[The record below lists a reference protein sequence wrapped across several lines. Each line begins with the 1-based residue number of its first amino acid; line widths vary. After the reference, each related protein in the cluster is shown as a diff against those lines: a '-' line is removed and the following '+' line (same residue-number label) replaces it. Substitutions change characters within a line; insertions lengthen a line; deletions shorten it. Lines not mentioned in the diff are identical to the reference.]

1 MSFDD
6 NDKRILRDAFKEA
19 LSDAGIGGNRFSQSS
34 GSGGGGSYSGGG
46 GGSGTT
52 NLLDLDGK
60 FGVLGSAVSLAGT
73 GISNFTTY
81 TGDSVKALQDL
92 SKAGLSF
99 NNNAIG
105 MRDSIGQT
113 RLSLDEYKS
122 VMEKLS
128 PSIAGLGGTVDQGA
142 KNFNKFSGEFMN
154 TDFAEQLTKMGYTT
168 KDLNDVMA
176 ANMANRRFTD
186 LSDDMQRKKAIEATA
201 NLAREMD
208 ETAKL
213 TGITRQ
219 EQMADLKQRTE
230 NGKVQAA
237 IQLEMI
243 RGGKDVEQNYADMT
257 KRLDGLGKGVKDLAD
272 EMFTGGVRT
281 EEGAAKMAALGP
293 AGLELQK
300 AVDAS
305 KRAKTDEE
313 KEAARIQMER
323 AKAAVNERM
332 KSEEFLQAVMVA
344 GGKVGPAMQKMY
356 EENKLRAGTT
366 ATENK
371 TGQTTAQAMSTNQG
385 AAVNQQQGRNEKG
398 EADEGAKTTELYI
411 QLMNRRRDIDS
422 MVAKGANMVNDALVK
437 IPATANMI
445 DRALG
450 ATRSNIPNAKG
461 ENVQFTQGGIPG
473 ALDRVAIGFGT
484 NGPPN
489 STTTPQNPNRPNA
502 PPNLGNDGGKNPV
515 NVIVDGLK
523 DGILI
528 AANSWF
534 NGNTGNVKI
543 ADFLGVSTP
552 EGYKAL
558 FPPRAGGSKDA
569 TGSWFENFG
578 SGTAMT
584 LHGSEAVVPKGK
596 LGEFFKDMSKDMMGG
611 MDVSNLAPQGGGL
624 SQKDIEGELKKMMG
638 DISPNMSQKPG
649 EMNQE
654 QLASMVKSMSP
665 DMSQKPGEM
674 NQEQIEAMTKSMKS
688 MSPES
693 LLEMVRTSSNEQ
705 MQALAN
711 KVYNQVTAKPLEPIN
726 KLKTASPGKAINPET
741 GEEYTP
747 IGDTKSVAKVA
758 PKATTTAAPNPIL
771 ELQKQLAGMGAKIKT
786 DGIMGPE
793 TMAAIKANM
802 SSMVRDTAKKSETPP
817 APPPPAPVAKTETPT
832 TMPGTS
838 EATLSDVV
846 KSLESLNMLMGQLTA
861 HAAETAEHSSATVKA
876 TKGLSGNLYAR

>member
-1 MSFDD
+1 MAFDES
-6 NDKRILRDAFKEA
+6 DKRLLREAFKEA
-19 LSDAGIGGNRFSQSS
+19 LQDSGIGGSRFSQSGNS
-34 GSGGGGSYSGGG
+34 GGSPQPSGGGSS
-46 GGSGTT
+46 
-52 NLLDLDGK
+52 NLIDLDGK
-60 FGVLGSAVSLAGT
+60 FGVLGSAVKLAGT
-73 GISNFTTY
+73 GIENFTSY
-81 TGDSVKALQDL
+81 TGDSVRALQDL

-99 NNNAIG
+99 NNNALG

-113 RLSLDEYKS
+113 RLSMDEYKA

-142 KNFNKFSGEFMN
+142 KAFNKFSGEFMS

-186 LSDDMQRKKAIEATA
+186 LTDNQQRAKAIEATA
-201 NLAREMD
+201 ALAREMD

-219 EQMADLKQRTE
+219 EQMADLRQRSE

-243 RGGKDVEQNYADMT
+243 RGGKDVEQNYNTMT

-293 AGLELQK
+293 AGIELEK
-300 AVDAS
+300 AVTAS
-305 KRAKTDEE
+305 KKAKTDEE
-313 KEAARIQMER
+313 KEAARAQMER

-332 KSEEFLQAVMVA
+332 KSEEFLSAVMVA
-344 GGKVGPAMQKMY
+344 GGRVGPAMQKMY

-371 TGQTTAQAMSTNQG
+371 TGQTTAQAMSTNQA

-398 EADEGAKTTELYI
+398 AADEGAKTTELYI

-450 ATRSNIPNAKG
+450 ATRSNIPNAQG
-461 ENVQFTQGGIPG
+461 GNDQFAQGGIPG
-473 ALDRVAIGFGT
+473 ALNRVAIGFGT
-484 NGPPN
+484 NTPTPTG
-489 STTTPQNPNRPNA
+489 TPQNPNTPPVNPNIS
-502 PPNLGNDGGKNPV
+502 NDGGKNPV

-523 DGILI
+523 DGILL
-528 AANSWF
+528 AATSWF

-543 ADFLGVSTP
+543 ADFLGVNTSD
-552 EGYKAL
+552 GYKAL
-558 FPPRAGGSKDA
+558 FPPREGGSKA
-569 TGSWFENFG
+569 ASGNWFENFG
-578 SGTAMT
+578 SGTPMT

-596 LGEFFKDMSKDMMGG
+596 LGEFLKDMSKDMMGG
-611 MDVSNLAPQGGGL
+611 MDVSNLAPPGGTGL
-624 SQKDIEGELKKMMG
+624 NQKEIETELTKMMG
-638 DISPNMSQKPG
+638 SMDPSSNQKSGKMNM
-649 EMNQE
+649 E
-654 QLASMVKSMSP
+654 QMDSMM
-665 DMSQKPGEM
+665 
-674 NQEQIEAMTKSMKS
+674 KSMKS

-693 LLEMVRTSSNEQ
+693 LLQLARTSSNEQ
-705 MQALAN
+705 MSQLAS
-711 KVYNQVTAKPLEPIN
+711 KTYGDMTSRQEG
-726 KLKTASPGKAINPET
+726 KLKTASPGKSINPET

-747 IGDTKSVAKVA
+747 LGDTKS
-758 PKATTTAAPNPIL
+758 TAAINPIA
-771 ELQKQLAGMGAKIKT
+771 ELQKQLVGLGAKIKT

-793 TMAAIKANM
+793 TMTAIKANM
-802 SSMVRDTAKKSETPP
+802 SSMVRDTAKKAEPPLPSPTAKPAASETPP
-817 APPPPAPVAKTETPT
+817 
-832 TMPGTS
+832 TMPGTGD
-838 EATLSDVV
+838 ATLSDVV
-846 KSLESLNMLMGQLTA
+846 KSLDSLNMLMGQLTA
-861 HAAETAEHSSATVKA
+861 HAAETADNSGATVKA
-876 TKGLSGNLYAR
+876 TRGLSGNLYAR